1 MRSVERAVSVEDL
14 RRMAEAWLPGVVFD
28 FVDAGSEAGQTLS
41 ENRFAFQS
49 VKFRPRAAVATAS
62 RQLGTTVLGDA
73 LDFPVVVAPC
83 GGARLLRS
91 AGELAL
97 SAAAHQAGTA
107 YVIPHVA
114 GYAMENIRAQ
124 TTGPLWYQLYPYGGP
139 EVVEA
144 TIERVER
151 CGIRTLVITVDTA
164 AGANF
169 ENSLRR
175 GLTAL
180 SAGDWRGSLPHF
192 PQFVIRPG
200 WARDYLMGGYRLAMP
215 NVRRA
220 NGQILSHGDLYAG
233 RVPGVPPFTW
243 SDIRKLRDRFSGSIV
258 LKGILTGE
266 DARRAVDVGASA
278 IVVSNHGGRMLDG
291 SVATLPALGE
301 VVEAAGDQAEIL
313 LDGGVRRGSD
323 VVKALCL
330 GARAVLV
337 GRASLY
343 GLAAGGQA
351 GVRRALTLI
360 RNDVARCMAFLGCQ
374 TLDDLNPSLLQM
386 PSGWPSPPSRP
397 RQHASPR
404 CGEAADSRPGIAAQD
419 PPPRHREA
427 DVSEAVIAGT
437 PVELPETDTPALLTQ

>member
-14 RRMAEAWLPGVVFD
+14 RRQARARVPGVVFD
-28 FVDAGSEAGQTLS
+28 FVDAGSEGGETLS
-41 ENRFAFQS
+41 DNLSAFQS
-49 VKFRPRAAVATAS
+49 VKFRPRAAVALAS
-62 RQLGTTVLGDA
+62 RELQTTVLGDA
-73 LDFPVVVAPC
+73 LDFPVIVAPC

-97 SAAAHQAGTA
+97 AGAAHDLGTA

-114 GYAMENIRAQ
+114 GHAMEDIRSRSP
-124 TTGPLWYQLYPYGGP
+124 GSLWYQLYPYGGP

-164 AGANF
+164 TGANF
-169 ENSLRR
+169 EDSLRK

-180 SAGDWRGSLPHF
+180 SAGDWRGSIRHF
-192 PQFVIRPG
+192 PQFLLRPG
-200 WARDYLMGGYRLAMP
+200 WVHDYLTGGYRLVMP
-215 NVRRA
+215 NARLPS
-220 NGQILSHGDLYAG
+220 GQALSHADLYAG
-233 RVPGVPPFTW
+233 KIPGVPPFTW
-243 SDIRKLRDRFSGSIV
+243 SDIRRLRDRFRGSIV
-258 LKGILTGE
+258 VKGILTGE
-266 DARRAVDVGASA
+266 DARRAVEVGASA

-291 SVATLPALGE
+291 SVATLRALGE
-301 VVEAAGDQAEIL
+301 VVEAAGSQAEIL

-337 GRASLY
+337 GRASMY

-360 RNDVARCMAFLGCQ
+360 RNDVSRCMAFLGCASVAE
-374 TLDDLNPSLLQM
+374 LHPSLLQL
-386 PSGWPSPPSRP
+386 PLGWPPVVAAAATADARLRAASEHAAPRRP
-397 RQHASPR
+397 DAPIFDLVTASTA
-404 CGEAADSRPGIAAQD
+404 GEPCEVEASGAAAD
-419 PPPRHREA
+419 
-427 DVSEAVIAGT
+427 
-437 PVELPETDTPALLTQ
+437 